1 LTRPDE
7 SARSVHSFGLEPN
20 MENQFS
26 VYRVEISG
34 WDLNE
39 QFFVE
44 RAALEWSVGEQ
55 KTVLIHRR
63 ARQGALLF
71 IRLLES
77 SAPART
83 FPVAYRVRE
92 IREREGESA
101 FELILNQVWPA
112 PEGQSPGGTAKFD
125 TACGRSLGLN

>member
-1 LTRPDE
+1 
-7 SARSVHSFGLEPN
+7 
-20 MENQFS
+20 MENQLS

-34 WDLNE
+34 WDVNE

-71 IRLLES
+71 IRLLDN

-101 FELILNQVWPA
+101 YELILSQVWPT
-112 PEGQSPGGTAKFD
+112 PEGQSPAGTGMFD
-125 TACGRSLGLN
+125 VARGRALGLN

>member
-1 LTRPDE
+1 MD
-7 SARSVHSFGLEPN
+7 
-20 MENQFS
+20 NQLS

-44 RAALEWSVGEQ
+44 RAALEWNVGEQ
-55 KTVLIHRR
+55 KTVLIHKQ

-71 IRLLES
+71 IRLLDHTV
-77 SAPART
+77 AARS

-92 IREREGESA
+92 VREREGGAAS
-101 FELILNQVWPA
+101 ELMLTQVWPA
-112 PEGQSPGGTAKFD
+112 PEGQSPGPTALLD
-125 TACGRSLGLN
+125 AARGRKLGLN

>member
-1 LTRPDE
+1 
-7 SARSVHSFGLEPN
+7 
-20 MENQFS
+20 MENQVS

-55 KTVLIHRR
+55 TTVLIHRR

-71 IRLLES
+71 VRLLEN

-101 FELILNQVWPA
+101 YELILSQVWPA
-112 PEGQSPGGTAKFD
+112 PEGQSPGGTAMFD
-125 TACGRSLGLN
+125 AARGRALGMN